1 MSNYQQ
7 MIDELTAEFHE
18 RRAKTTELH
27 RKMKEITA
35 TATAPRSTVKV
46 SVGAQGEIRGIEF
59 PTGAYKRMTPTEL
72 SAALLETIGEAKQKA
87 LTMLRELI
95 EPEMPEGS
103 SGLLDVITGKSELPD
118 VLPDGPV
125 MPDAVR
131 QYLMNGRPGEGDGA

>member
-18 RRAKTTELH
+18 RRAKTAELH

-35 TATAPRSTVKV
+35 TATASRSTVKV

-72 SAALLETIGEAKQKA
+72 STALLETIAEAKQKA

-103 SGLLDVITGKSELPD
+103 SGLLDVVTGKRELPD
-118 VLPDGPV
+118 ALPDGPV
-125 MPDAVR
+125 IPDFIR
-131 QYLMNGRPGEGDGA
+131 QYLMSDPSGAGDGE